1 MGAAGATR
9 HVIGVDVGGTFTDVL
24 LMPLDGSRSTLAKVP
39 STASP
44 AEGVVQGVLEAARR
58 AGIDPATVE
67 LVLNGTTIVTNT
79 VIEQRG
85 ARVGLLVTRG
95 FRYVLEIARSWTP
108 GPVSGWMVWD
118 KPAPLA
124 DTRDVRE
131 LSGRIDARGNLIEPL
146 DEDEVRAAVRD
157 LAARGV
163 EALTVSLFNGYTAPE
178 IEGRVGALAREAAPG
193 LPVTLASALL
203 PEFREYERTLAAV
216 ANAYVQPAMRE
227 YVQSL
232 EAQLR
237 AHLPRA
243 KVSIVRSDGG
253 VMSGPDAGERP
264 IETVFS
270 GPAGGVRAAIFLGE
284 LTGRRDVLSFDMG
297 GTSTD
302 VALNRDGQASI
313 ARRSS
318 LTDYYKVR
326 VPSLDVIAI
335 GAGGGS
341 IAHVPLTGALR
352 VGPASAGATPGPAC
366 YGRGGV
372 EPTVTDANTVLG
384 YLPSLLAGRM
394 ELRRDLAEEAVRRV
408 AGPLGV
414 SVEQAARSI
423 VDVVNDRMLG
433 GLRLVSVQRGHDPR
447 AFTLVAFGGA
457 GPLHANALME
467 LIGSPLA
474 IIPPAPGI
482 FSTFG
487 FLVADV
493 QREFARSRIRRVSQL
508 SRDELLEIVG
518 ELQGKA
524 QGWLEG
530 QGFAPEDRGV
540 AWQFGMRYFRQGF
553 ELPVGHDDPA
563 GDPDLLAALAT
574 GFVEAHRRTYAF
586 DLAVEP
592 ELVVVRCVATGRVP
606 APAVREEPD
615 ATEPV
620 ESALVQTVHP
630 IYWDG
635 AWVDAPVYARERL
648 RPGHVLTG
656 PAIVEQE
663 DSTTLVHPGSRAR
676 VDRVL
681 NLLLER
687 EGHS

>member
-1 MGAAGATR
+1 MNTTGATGY
-9 HVIGVDVGGTFTDVL
+9 VIGVDVGGTFTDVL
-24 LMPLDGSRSTLAKVP
+24 LMSLDGSRSTLAKVP

-58 AGIDPATVE
+58 ARIDLGTVE
-67 LVLNGTTIVTNT
+67 LVLDGTTIVTNT
-79 VIEQRG
+79 VVEQRG

-157 LAARGV
+157 LAARGI
-163 EALTVSLFNGYTAPE
+163 EALTVSLFNGYAAPE
-178 IEGRVGALAREAAPG
+178 IEARVGALAREAAPG

-203 PEFREYERTLAAV
+203 PEFREYERTLVAV

-227 YVQSL
+227 YVRVL

-237 AHLPRA
+237 MHLPRA
-243 KVSIVRSDGG
+243 RVSIVRSDGG

-270 GPAGGVRAAIFLGE
+270 GPAGGVRAAVFLGQ
-284 LTGRRDVLSFDMG
+284 LIGRHDVLSFDMG

-302 VALNRDGQASI
+302 VALNRDGHAPVS
-313 ARRSS
+313 RRSS

-352 VGPASAGATPGPAC
+352 VGPASAGSSPGPAC

-384 YLPSLLAGRM
+384 YLPSLLSGRM
-394 ELRRDLAEEAVRRV
+394 ELRQDLAAEAVMKV

-414 SVEQAARSI
+414 SLEQAARSI

-447 AFTLVAFGGA
+447 GFTLVAFGGA

-467 LIGSPLA
+467 LVGSPLA
-474 IIPPAPGI
+474 VIPPAPGI

-508 SRDELLEIVG
+508 PRDELLEMVS
-518 ELQGKA
+518 ELDGQA
-524 QGWLEG
+524 HAWLEAQAFTPG
-530 QGFAPEDRGV
+530 DRGV
-540 AWQFGMRYFRQGF
+540 AWQFGMRYFRQGY

-563 GDPDLLAALAT
+563 TDPDVLAALAT
-574 GFVEAHRRTYAF
+574 GFIAAHRRTYGF
-586 DLAVEP
+586 DLDVEP
-592 ELVVVRCVATGRVP
+592 ELVVVRCVATGRMQ
-606 APAVREEPD
+606 APVVREEPH
-615 ATEPV
+615 ATGPIEAAIV
-620 ESALVQTVHP
+620 RAAHP

-635 AWVDAPVYARERL
+635 AWVEAPIYAREGL
-648 RPGHVLTG
+648 RPGHVLVG

-676 VDRVL
+676 VDRFL

-687 EGHS
+687 EGST